1 MNSIIENNQ
10 EQTKLI
16 ANQIGDLA
24 TTKITRANGT
34 SEVSND
40 GLTARFSDEILNH
53 LDNNLKTYFELLL
66 SNSKTRFNWIA
77 DNFKEADNLII
88 SEE

>member
-1 MNSIIENNQ
+1 MNSIIENDQ

-24 TTKITRANGT
+24 TIKITKANGT

-53 LDNNLKTYFELLL
+53 LDDNLKTYFELLL
-66 SNSKTRFNWIA
+66 SNSNTRFNWIA

>member
-1 MNSIIENNQ
+1 MNSIIENDQ

-24 TTKITRANGT
+24 TTKITKANGT

-53 LDNNLKTYFELLL
+53 LDDNLKTYFELLL
-66 SNSKTRFNWIA
+66 SNSNTRFNWIA